1 MGIMAG
7 MMAPAVPLLLACA
20 ILLVASATQ
29 ALTGFGFSLV
39 AVPLLAALTDPRTAV
54 VGTSLAG
61 PLLALATAVHD
72 RGHVRWRTVALL
84 VGATVLGMPVGIL
97 VLATT
102 PQRALTALIGLVA
115 LACTLLVWRGL
126 RLRGGAGT
134 VGAVGVLSGVLS
146 TSTGT
151 AGPPLIA
158 AFQAMGYG
166 PRAFRGTLAAVFS
179 GSGVL
184 SLAGLALG
192 GQVRAAGVAVGLAGA
207 PAVAVGWWAG
217 NRLFDRVDPVRF
229 RRLALAGLLL
239 SSAATLARAAL

>member
-1 MGIMAG
+1 MPAGASARPSRAAVPASAWWSRSTNSAPSSTIAPPASSRERTRPPTRSRASSTTGSAPPPARAAAAASPAKPAPTTQTRTAGAQPGRAGVGIMAG

-39 AVPLLAALTDPRTAV
+39 GVPLLAALTAPRTAV

-61 PLLALATAVHD
+61 PLLALATAVRD

-126 RLRGGAGT
+126 RLRGGAG
-134 VGAVGVLSGVLS
+134 
-146 TSTGT
+146 
-151 AGPPLIA
+151 P
-158 AFQAMGYG
+158 
-166 PRAFRGTLAAVFS
+166 
-179 GSGVL
+179 
-184 SLAGLALG
+184 
-192 GQVRAAGVAVGLAGA
+192 
-207 PAVAVGWWAG
+207 
-217 NRLFDRVDPVRF
+217 
-229 RRLALAGLLL
+229 
-239 SSAATLARAAL
+239 

>member
-1 MGIMAG
+1 MAG

-20 ILLVASATQ
+20 AILLVAAATQ
-29 ALTGFGFSLV
+29 ALTGFGFALV
-39 AVPLLAALTDPRTAV
+39 AVPLLAAVTSPRTAV
-54 VGTSLAG
+54 VGTSLAA
-61 PLLALATAVHD
+61 PLLTLATAMRD
-72 RGHVRWRTVALL
+72 RGHVRWRTAALL
-84 VGATVLGMPVGIL
+84 VGASALGMPAGLL
-97 VLATT
+97 VLKAA
-102 PQRALTALIGLVA
+102 PERALTALIGLVA

-126 RLRGGAGT
+126 RLRGGTGT

-151 AGPPLIA
+151 TGPPLVA

-184 SLAGLALG
+184 SLAGLAVS
-192 GQVRAAGVAVGLAGA
+192 GQVRAAGVAVGLAGV

-217 NRLFDRVDPVRF
+217 NRLFSRVDPVRF
-229 RRLALAGLLL
+229 RQLALAGLLV
-239 SSAATLARAAL
+239 SSLATLARAAL